1 MVKLQ
6 PADVVHKRFTG
17 LVRCFQPSESPFVM
31 TQSWAR
37 FTHDGMIRFGILDGQ
52 QIRVHVG
59 DMFANPKPTNISV
72 QLSDVTLL
80 TPTVPSKVVA
90 MWNNFRALGEK
101 LKLAVPAEPLYFL
114 KTPNSYLN
122 PGDTIRKPAC
132 EGKIVFEGELGI
144 VIGRRCKD
152 VSPAQALAHV
162 FGYTCANDITHADIL
177 NRDPSFAQWV
187 RAKGFDTFCPF
198 GPVVTTGL
206 DPATLVVKTTL
217 NGDVRQDYPVADM
230 LFSVPELV
238 SRLSADMT
246 LLPGDVIL
254 CGTSVGVGSMKPGSD
269 VQVEIAGIGVLRNR
283 FE

>member
-1 MVKLQ
+1 
-6 PADVVHKRFTG
+6 
-17 LVRCFQPSESPFVM
+17 M
-31 TQSWAR
+31 TQSWIR
-37 FTHDGMIRFGILDGQ
+37 FTHDGAIRFGTLDGE

-59 DMFANPKPTNISV
+59 DMFDAPTLTDITL
-72 QLSDVTLL
+72 QLSDVTVLM
-80 TPTVPSKVVA
+80 PTVPSKVVA

-101 LKLAVPAEPLYFL
+101 LKLGIPPEPLYFL

-122 PGDTIRKPAC
+122 PGEIIRKPAC

-144 VIGRRCKD
+144 VIGSRCKEVGVD
-152 VSPAQALAHV
+152 KALDYV
-162 FGYTCANDITHADIL
+162 FGYTCANDVTHAEIL

-187 RAKGFDTFCPF
+187 RAKGFDTFCPL

-217 NGDVRQDYPVADM
+217 NGDVRQEYPVSDM
-230 LFSVPELV
+230 LFSVAELV

-269 VQVEIAGIGVLRNR
+269 VQVEIAGIGVLHNR